1 MLYLGIIK
9 EDINPCKGVKQM
21 LVPMTV
27 TDGLAPY
34 QIRSNREELWLENME
49 THAESFRGKD
59 TIALKK
65 MLTQQRNKMNSR
77 VGLDRCG
84 V

>member
-1 MLYLGIIK
+1 MADYL
-9 EDINPCKGVKQM
+9 
-21 LVPMTV
+21 T
-27 TDGLAPY
+27 PY
-34 QIRSNREELWLENME
+34 QIRSNRKELWLENTE
-49 THAESFRGKD
+49 THAEYFRGKD